1 MIKTTILTMT
11 ILIAGIITP
20 ALNNASVFA
29 ATNIVSNGSFE
40 DATSTCTP
48 GFDTL
53 FSGST
58 TITGWTVGGNSID
71 WICGY
76 WSAADGTHSLD
87 MSGNNAGS
95 ISQDLST
102 IVGATYTVEFYL
114 SGNDDGG
121 NHPLKHI
128 TVSAASDTDDYYPN
142 EGTNTNM
149 NWQSNQFDFTAT
161 SSTTTLT
168 FTSNESNA
176 YGPALDNVSAVLS
189 ECPEGYEIEGDT
201 CVLSNQ
207 DPICDA
213 TSNVTTL
220 WAPNHKMVP
229 ITLSGGS
236 DPDGDSL
243 TLTVTKVEQDEPTN
257 GLGDGDKSPDVT
269 LSPLQVRSER
279 SGTGDGRV
287 YEISYTLDDG
297 NGGSCDGSIT
307 IGVPHSVKKPVVD
320 SIVRFDS
327 TS

>member
-1 MIKTTILTMT
+1 MT

-40 DATSTCTP
+40 DPSL
-48 GFDTL
+48 GFGTW
-53 FSGST
+53 SVYPS
-58 TITGWTVGGNSID
+58 ITGWTTTSGSGIEIQNHAAGDPSDGDQLVELDSFSNSGMKQTLNTASGYIYTISFDYSPRPGVSASSNGIDVYWDGNLIASIT
-71 WICGY
+71 
-76 WSAADGTHSLD
+76 ADGGPNTIWTTYPYPVTATGSSTDLEFVATGTNDSLGGYLD
-87 MSGNNAGS
+87 SVS
-95 ISQDLST
+95 L
-102 IVGATYTVEFYL
+102 VL
-114 SGNDDGG
+114 SG
-121 NHPLKHI
+121 
-128 TVSAASDTDDYYPN
+128 
-142 EGTNTNM
+142 
-149 NWQSNQFDFTAT
+149 
-161 SSTTTLT
+161 
-168 FTSNESNA
+168 
-176 YGPALDNVSAVLS
+176 
-189 ECPEGYEIEGDT
+189 CPEGYEIEGDT

-229 ITLSGGS
+229 ITISGGS

-243 TLTVTKVEQDEPTN
+243 TLTVTEVQQDEPTN
-257 GLGDGDKSPDVT
+257 GLGDGDKSPDAI
-269 LSPLQVRSER
+269 LLPLQVRSER

-307 IGVPHSVKKPVVD
+307 IGVPHSVKKSVVD
-320 SIVRFDS
+320 SIFRFDS